1 MNSYLFPNMIY
12 YPKNGPLPSYPDSD
26 YHWLVRV
33 LNELIA
39 FVHRDENHGIPELVE
54 NDYDWA
60 HAMLVELVDAVGEG
74 ETHPLRPL
82 MEFVYRLINNYEDKY
97 VPKLTE
103 LFPELAAEAPIE
115 TTSKNSKPPPYASEL
130 SDSEL
135 AAHGFFAI
143 GCLLWEGKKAEKA
156 LSAYNTA
163 IQLLPD
169 YAEVYNNR
177 GNIKMP

>member
-60 HAMLVELVDAVGEG
+60 HA
-74 ETHPLRPL
+74 
-82 MEFVYRLINNYEDKY
+82 
-97 VPKLTE
+97 
-103 LFPELAAEAPIE
+103 LAA
-115 TTSKNSKPPPYASEL
+115 Y
-130 SDSEL
+130 D
-135 AAHGFFAI
+135 
-143 GCLLWEGKKAEKA
+143 
-156 LSAYNTA
+156 TA
-163 IQLLPD
+163 IQLQPD
-169 YAEVYNNR
+169 YAEP
-177 GNIKMP
+177 I